1 MSIGQLFGKDE
12 ETQLH
17 GSPQDDED
25 LCVCARR
32 CGNHFCITTVV
43 FVTIAGSGMATVETL
58 GVQKLEAGERHAVG
72 RKLTL
77 DLFI

>member
-25 LCVCARR
+25 LCVCTCR
-32 CGNHFCITTVV
+32 CGNHFCITTGGSG

-58 GVQKLEAGERHAVG
+58 GVQKLEAP
-72 RKLTL
+72 RKEEIMML
-77 DLFI
+77 